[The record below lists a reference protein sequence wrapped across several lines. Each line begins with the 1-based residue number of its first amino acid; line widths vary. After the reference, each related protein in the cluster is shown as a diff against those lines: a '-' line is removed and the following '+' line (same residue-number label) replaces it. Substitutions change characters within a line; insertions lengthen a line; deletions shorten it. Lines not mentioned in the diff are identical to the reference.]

1 LNKSKQDLDR
11 GEAEALVALWDTSTA
26 ITDEND
32 PSRFGAVPGCFAL
45 YFRLTIPETP
55 RYTFDVERDVQK
67 AVEDVN
73 TYRQGKWGEG
83 DVDELARARAKQ
95 SAKVDLDVPKAS
107 WSDFVAHYREWRH
120 VKVLLGCALSWFFL
134 VGPAFLCCQGVDHL
148 SWRCPQ
154 PGTNAEIKRRIL
166 PFTALGSTTPSS

>member
-1 LNKSKQDLDR
+1 M
-11 GEAEALVALWDTSTA
+11 
-26 ITDEND
+26 
-32 PSRFGAVPGCFAL
+32 PGCFAL

-67 AVEDVN
+67 AVEDVT

-83 DVDELARARAKQ
+83 EVDELARAQAKQ

-120 VKVLLGCALSWFFL
+120 LKVLLGCALSWFFL
-134 VGPAFLCCQGVDHL
+134 VSLASLLLPRNVSGGDTQIPRQILKWSAGYCLLRARAQQHHHPEHHRL
-148 SWRCPQ
+148 
-154 PGTNAEIKRRIL
+154 RRR
-166 PFTALGSTTPSS
+166 

>member
-1 LNKSKQDLDR
+1 M
-11 GEAEALVALWDTSTA
+11 
-26 ITDEND
+26 
-32 PSRFGAVPGCFAL
+32 SRFGAVPGCFAL

-67 AVEDVN
+67 AVEDVT

-83 DVDELARARAKQ
+83 EVDELARAQAKQ

-120 VKVLLGCALSWFFL
+120 LKVLLGCALSWFFL
-134 VGPAFLCCQGVDHL
+134 VSHCSLAAAKGYL
-148 SWRCPQ
+148 SWRWPL
-154 PGTNAEIKRRIL
+154 PETNTEMKCRIL
-166 PFTALGSTTPSS
+166 PFTVSGSTTQSY